1 MASIE
6 ARRQRKSSWDGGK
19 DSPPKVEAK
28 GPAEGEATK
37 VLKEK
42 RRPCEDAPGL

>member
-6 ARRQRKSSWDGGK
+6 AGRQRKSSWDGGK
-19 DSPPKVEAK
+19 DNPPKV
-28 GPAEGEATK
+28 EATK

-42 RRPCEDAPGL
+42 RRLCEDAPGL